1 MVDTIEIAEIESIK
15 ILYDIMQGM
24 GAVEIQHKYGFSELQ
39 FSQVKKIILQQVKD
53 KMDAAEITTHAVRY
67 FKNLVRERDFAAK
80 VQEYGLTEAQ
90 QKLLYNVTR
99 GDFRAT
105 YGIIFALRNNISPSQ
120 WIFKENESLPK
131 PVKFNPLVEKKY
143 PHYDFDSRNEL
154 AKESTLGNI
163 FFDILKTRRVM
174 SKFCS
179 LHNCEKLE
187 AANFVYMKHHKNGEL
202 RYLARP
208 TLPFIR
214 KFRKDVHPDWWF
226 IYPDEVS
233 KEYIQEI
240 QNEANECA
248 ASILRY
254 QGGCFFNH

>member
-1 MVDTIEIAEIESIK
+1 MVNTIEIDETEGTK
-15 ILYDIMQGM
+15 ILNNIMQGM
-24 GAVEIQHKYGFSELQ
+24 GAIEIQQKYGFSELQ

-67 FKNLVRERDFAAK
+67 FKNLVRERDFKAK
-80 VQEYGLTEAQ
+80 VQEYGLTEPQ

-120 WIFKENESLPK
+120 WIFKENEELPE
-131 PVKFNPLVEKKY
+131 PVKFTPLIEKKY

-174 SKFCS
+174 SKFSS

-233 KEYIQEI
+233 KEYLQEI

-248 ASILRY
+248 AQILRY
-254 QGGCFFNH
+254 

>member
-1 MVDTIEIAEIESIK
+1 MVNTIEIDETEGTK
-15 ILYDIMQGM
+15 ILNNIMQGM
-24 GAVEIQHKYGFSELQ
+24 GAIEIQQKYGFSELQ

-67 FKNLVRERDFAAK
+67 FKNLVRERDFKAK
-80 VQEYGLTEAQ
+80 VQEYGLTEPQ

-120 WIFKENESLPK
+120 WIFKENEELPE
-131 PVKFNPLVEKKY
+131 PVKFNPLIEKKY
-143 PHYDFDSRNEL
+143 PNYDFDSRNEL

-163 FFDILKTRRVM
+163 FFDILKQRRVM

-226 IYPDEVS
+226 IYLDEVS
-233 KEYIQEI
+233 KEYLQEV
-240 QNEANECA
+240 QTKANECA
-248 ASILRY
+248 AEILRY
-254 QGGCFFNH
+254 